1 MNKILN
7 FLRHILYLITIILTL
22 IFNIKFGFNFKI
34 LLLYITFVILL
45 IINIRDIKYKRK
57 VTDRF
62 NILYCSCM
70 IITIF
75 LLCRVFFDTSLM
87 INSKN
92 HMNILESV
100 DTNIIYTYKDFGLNY
115 FSQNIYYLL
124 IIYTCLILYRLIDK
138 INYKYSD
145 TSIIC
150 LIINIILI
158 LETINLLIEPF
169 NINHFPLLFFTFNT
183 FLLVVEI
190 VSLVK
195 NNRIKKEWIIY
206 LSFLFNL
213 FAYISIF
220 T

>member
-1 MNKILN
+1 
-7 FLRHILYLITIILTL
+7 
-22 IFNIKFGFNFKI
+22 
-34 LLLYITFVILL
+34 
-45 IINIRDIKYKRK
+45 
-57 VTDRF
+57 
-62 NILYCSCM
+62 M

-75 LLCRVFFDTSLM
+75 LLCRVFFDTSLI
-87 INSKN
+87 INKQELINTLEST
-92 HMNILESV
+92 NIL
-100 DTNIIYTYKDFGLNY
+100 NIFYNYKEFGINY

-138 INYKYSD
+138 KNKINYKYSYS
-145 TSIIC
+145 SIIC
-150 LIINIILI
+150 LVLNIILS
-158 LETINLLIEPF
+158 LETIKLLTEKF

-183 FLLVVEI
+183 ILLVVEI